1 MSDEIPKP
9 KPAPVVKTPMHGG
22 LKFILLTMPG
32 FLAGCGLIV
41 GELAIASDAKSNVLT
56 SILSFSGVA
65 LFFGA
70 ILVGTVKKQWGW
82 SGLLLGMSIPVAMA
96 AMLASLC
103 GGK

>member
-1 MSDEIPKP
+1 MSDEIQ
-9 KPAPVVKTPMHGG
+9 KPAPPVVKTPMHGG

-41 GELAIASDAKSNVLT
+41 GTLGLAGQAKPQVYTLVLSLT
-56 SILSFSGVA
+56 GVA

-70 ILVGTVKKQWGW
+70 ILIGSTLKRWGW
-82 SGLLLGMSIPVAMA
+82 SGFLLGMSMPVAMA